1 MRLKRF
7 RTICNMR
14 TNAFG
19 TLPNVQKLDNCK
31 GQGNNSVIKLVV
43 PSKCTNLPTHSS
55 NLWCN
60 FIKFDE
66 FEFFQHFELKPRPW
80 KHNNLPL
87 SIQPLPNPSYG
98 ESTRK
103 YSCGW
108 E

>member
-1 MRLKRF
+1 MP
-7 RTICNMR
+7 

-43 PSKCTNLPTHSS
+43 PSKCTYLPTHSS
-55 NLWCN
+55 NLSCS
-60 FIKFDE
+60 FIKFDDSLKI
-66 FEFFQHFELKPRPW
+66 FSIHELKPRPW

-87 SIQPLPNPSYG
+87 SIQPLPNPSYE
-98 ESTRK
+98 ESARK
-103 YSCGW
+103 DSCGW